1 MASLKNVRHEKFA
14 QCVASGL
21 SGADAYRQA
30 AEYSGKQADGN
41 AANWMKRPG
50 VRERIEELKAESS
63 ARCSLSREAY
73 IRSLVEMYEAKPGD
87 ASMDNPRCDVL
98 ITRGQ
103 KHAVF
108 PQKLAVGAQLSKLVG
123 WDRPTEVRV
132 EAGTELAAFLGGLFA
147 GGGTLGGNNQSACGW
162 QQWRAQQGNKQSRKR
177 RQALTRRQALE
188 AFRDPVWR
196 LSRLYSIRTRDGSV
210 IKFTPRPQQ
219 RQIIDLIYR
228 QGCRRIII
236 LKARQ
241 LGFSTLLGVICA
253 DRLCFGL
260 GQQISLIDQTIEDA
274 RQKLRDIVMVAY
286 DSLDPALKRE
296 LPITRSNTGE
306 LAVKFVRHEEAKTNA
321 MFAGTHARGGANSFL
336 WISEWGVIQATD
348 LARSEE
354 ILTGALPSVGD
365 GVCVVETTW
374 KGGRNGHLWSLVKS
388 ALETPEE
395 QKGTARLAGRFLPVA
410 RRPELQR
417 RGSAPAW
424 RGDCAVFRRVAR
436 LGG

>member
-123 WDRPTEVRV
+123 WDRPTEVRL

-147 GGGTLGGNNQSACGW
+147 GGGTLGGSNNGGG
-162 QQWRAQQGNKQSRKR
+162 GNGERSKETSSP
-177 RQALTRRQALE
+177 AGVAGIDTEEALE

-196 LSRLYSIRTRDGSV
+196 ISGS
-210 IKFTPRPQQ
+210 
-219 RQIIDLIYR
+219 
-228 QGCRRIII
+228 
-236 LKARQ
+236 
-241 LGFSTLLGVICA
+241 
-253 DRLCFGL
+253 
-260 GQQISLIDQTIEDA
+260 
-274 RQKLRDIVMVAY
+274 
-286 DSLDPALKRE
+286 
-296 LPITRSNTGE
+296 TRSAHATG
-306 LAVKFVRHEEAKTNA
+306 R
-321 MFAGTHARGGANSFL
+321 
-336 WISEWGVIQATD
+336 
-348 LARSEE
+348 
-354 ILTGALPSVGD
+354 
-365 GVCVVETTW
+365 
-374 KGGRNGHLWSLVKS
+374 
-388 ALETPEE
+388 
-395 QKGTARLAGRFLPVA
+395 
-410 RRPELQR
+410 
-417 RGSAPAW
+417 
-424 RGDCAVFRRVAR
+424 
-436 LGG
+436 